1 MLENFLKQFHE
12 SFCVNAYD
20 YLGSFVTRKETTF
33 RVYAPHATS
42 VSVVGDFNRWCET
55 ENPMRKIDERGIW
68 EVTIPELKVFSNY
81 KYAIYNKTMNKK
93 VYKQDPYA
101 KYNEAEGGHSSRL
114 YDIEGY
120 KWFDNEWMEERKTK
134 NVYKN
139 PMNIYEVNLGS
150 WKKTPEGGFLS
161 YRTYAEELVEYCKKM
176 GYNYIELMPIT
187 EYPYLGSWGYQSTG
201 YFSPSSRFGL
211 PEDFMYF
218 VDKAHQSG
226 IGIIMD
232 WVPAH
237 FPKDDFGLCEFDGE
251 YLYEDSR
258 PTRMEY
264 PTWGTRIFNYS
275 KPEVKSFL
283 LSSANLFFEKYH
295 IDGLRVDAVA
305 AMLYLDYDR
314 KKWIPN
320 IYGGNYNLET
330 IDFLKTLNMEMF
342 KKHGNIL
349 MIAEESTAFPK
360 VTYPVYDGGLGFN
373 FKWSMGWM
381 NDTLTYMKIDP
392 LFRKYEH
399 NKLTFA
405 MTYAF
410 SENYI
415 LPLSHDEVVHGK
427 KSLVDK
433 MPGEYD
439 EKFANLRTYY
449 AYMMT
454 HPGKKLLFMGGEF
467 GQFIE
472 WDEKKE
478 LDWFLLKY
486 PRHTELQRYVKRLNH
501 LYLRSPNL
509 YAIDNSWDGFEWIY
523 ADDYDH
529 NTYVYVRKYQDS
541 RDIIVVLNFSGAD
554 IIDYEIHYKPL
565 RGLYTLVL
573 NSDDYKY
580 GGRNF
585 IKEKEFKAKKG
596 VLKINIP
603 KLSALILEK
612 KY

>member
-1 MLENFLKQFHE
+1 
-12 SFCVNAYD
+12 
-20 YLGSFVTRKETTF
+20 
-33 RVYAPHATS
+33 
-42 VSVVGDFNRWCET
+42 
-55 ENPMRKIDERGIW
+55 
-68 EVTIPELKVFSNY
+68 
-81 KYAIYNKTMNKK
+81 
-93 VYKQDPYA
+93 
-101 KYNEAEGGHSSRL
+101 
-114 YDIEGY
+114 
-120 KWFDNEWMEERKTK
+120 
-134 NVYKN
+134 
-139 PMNIYEVNLGS
+139 
-150 WKKTPEGGFLS
+150 
-161 YRTYAEELVEYCKKM
+161 
-176 GYNYIELMPIT
+176 
-187 EYPYLGSWGYQSTG
+187 
-201 YFSPSSRFGL
+201 
-211 PEDFMYF
+211 
-218 VDKAHQSG
+218 
-226 IGIIMD
+226 
-232 WVPAH
+232 
-237 FPKDDFGLCEFDGE
+237 
-251 YLYEDSR
+251 
-258 PTRMEY
+258 
-264 PTWGTRIFNYS
+264 
-275 KPEVKSFL
+275 
-283 LSSANLFFEKYH
+283 
-295 IDGLRVDAVA
+295 
-305 AMLYLDYDR
+305 
-314 KKWIPN
+314 
-320 IYGGNYNLET
+320 
-330 IDFLKTLNMEMF
+330 
-342 KKHGNIL
+342 
-349 MIAEESTAFPK
+349 
-360 VTYPVYDGGLGFN
+360 
-373 FKWSMGWM
+373 
-381 NDTLTYMKIDP
+381 
-392 LFRKYEH
+392 
-399 NKLTFA
+399 

-585 IKEKEFKAKKG
+585 IKEKEFKAKK
-596 VLKINIP
+596 
-603 KLSALILEK
+603 EF
-612 KY
+612 

>member
-1 MLENFLKQFHE
+1 
-12 SFCVNAYD
+12 
-20 YLGSFVTRKETTF
+20 
-33 RVYAPHATS
+33 
-42 VSVVGDFNRWCET
+42 
-55 ENPMRKIDERGIW
+55 
-68 EVTIPELKVFSNY
+68 
-81 KYAIYNKTMNKK
+81 
-93 VYKQDPYA
+93 
-101 KYNEAEGGHSSRL
+101 
-114 YDIEGY
+114 
-120 KWFDNEWMEERKTK
+120 
-134 NVYKN
+134 
-139 PMNIYEVNLGS
+139 
-150 WKKTPEGGFLS
+150 
-161 YRTYAEELVEYCKKM
+161 
-176 GYNYIELMPIT
+176 MPIT

-342 KKHGNIL
+342 KRHGNIL